1 MDAAP
6 GDFSGTAKSARWVE
20 NGQVVRSV
28 NEVMLSGNAF
38 ELLKGKTQLTQ
49 ATERVGGSSQIPWA
63 LVDGVSVTA
72 G

>member
-1 MDAAP
+1 
-6 GDFSGTAKSARWVE
+6 
-20 NGQVVRSV
+20 
-28 NEVMLSGNAF
+28 SGNAF
-38 ELLKGKTQLTQ
+38 ELLNGSTQLTR